1 MSVPLPASRGLPSS
15 AAGLGVPSA
24 RWGLL
29 GCVGDGSAA
38 GHRRRISDAPKLVA
52 RACRHAA
59 ARSGVLLGGA
69 EKRPVPLP
77 RHGQWSR
84 ARVRVLHDVGDGSSA
99 GHRRQYGAA
108 PMLAVLAGGPAAAR
122 AVALLSGIRPGQSPR
137 LGYWSRV
144 RREARRD
151 RGDGS
156 LPVRHWRRS
165 GCKAPS
171 VQIGPTK
178 AVPGTWVLLS
188 VLICSGGLALVEWGD
203 ERLDRGPGKVLGSL
217 RVGVQN
223 V

>member
-1 MSVPLPASRGLPSS
+1 MPLFASRRRPSS
-15 AAGLGVPSA
+15 AADLWGPSA
-24 RWGLL
+24 RWRLL
-29 GCVGDGSAA
+29 GCVGDGLAA

-59 ARSGVLLGGA
+59 ARSGVMLGGTK
-69 EKRPVPLP
+69 KRLVPLL

-84 ARVRVLHDVGDGSSA
+84 SWVRVRHDVGDGSSA

-144 RREARRD
+144 RRGARRD
-151 RGDGS
+151 WGDGS
-156 LPVRHWRRS
+156 LPVRHWRLS
-165 GCKAPS
+165 GLKAPS

-188 VLICSGGLALVEWGD
+188 VLICSGGRALVEWGD
-203 ERLDRGPGKVLGSL
+203 ERLSRGPGKVLGSL